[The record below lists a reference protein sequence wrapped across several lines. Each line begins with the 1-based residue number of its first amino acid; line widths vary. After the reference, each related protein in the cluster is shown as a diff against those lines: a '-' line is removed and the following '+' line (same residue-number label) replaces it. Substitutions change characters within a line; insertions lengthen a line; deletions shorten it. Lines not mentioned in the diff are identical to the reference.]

1 MKIGNW
7 WRLMPAAA
15 LAGALSYLVRQVD
28 VQPVFS
34 NLLRWIDTAGLLGI
48 LLFVLVYILAAV
60 LMLPGV
66 ILTLAAGFLYGV
78 IQGTV
83 VVSVASTLGAG
94 CAFLIGRYLARD
106 WVKRRMAGR
115 EALLAMDEAVGREG
129 WKIVLLTRMSPA
141 FPFNLINYAYGL
153 TGVSFPKYFGATWLG
168 MLPGTVLFVYLG
180 SLAGELAA
188 VGVTPAQRN
197 PLEWLYYGLGLLAT
211 ITVTVLVTRL
221 ARKALRGRFSLP
233 DPHQG
238 KET

>member
-1 MKIGNW
+1 
-7 WRLMPAAA
+7 MPVAA
-15 LAGALSYLVRQVD
+15 LVGVLYYLVRQVD
-28 VQPVFS
+28 VQPLFS
-34 NLLRWIDTAGLLGI
+34 NLLRWIDTAGLFGV

-115 EALLAMDEAVGREG
+115 EALQAMDEAVGREG

>member
-1 MKIGNW
+1 MKIGRW
-7 WRLMPAAA
+7 WRLMPVAA
-15 LAGALSYLVRQVD
+15 LVGVLYYLVRQVD

-34 NLLRWIDTAGLLGI
+34 NLLRWIDTAGLFGV

-115 EALLAMDEAVGREG
+115 EALQAMDEAVGREG

>member
-1 MKIGNW
+1 MKIGRW
-7 WRLMPAAA
+7 WRLMPVAA
-15 LAGALSYLVRQVD
+15 LVGVLYYLVRQVD
-28 VQPVFS
+28 VQPLFS
-34 NLLRWIDTAGLLGI
+34 NLLRWIDTAGLFGV

-115 EALLAMDEAVGREG
+115 ETLQAMDEAVGREG

>member
-1 MKIGNW
+1 MKIGRW
-7 WRLMPAAA
+7 WRLMPVAA
-15 LAGALSYLVRQVD
+15 LVGVLYYLVRQVD
-28 VQPVFS
+28 VQPLFS
-34 NLLRWIDTAGLLGI
+34 NLLRWIDTAGLFGV

-115 EALLAMDEAVGREG
+115 ETLQAMDEAVGREG

-233 DPHQG
+233 DPQQG

>member
-1 MKIGNW
+1 MKIGRW
-7 WRLMPAAA
+7 WRLMPVAA
-15 LAGALSYLVRQVD
+15 LVGVLYYLVRQVD
-28 VQPVFS
+28 VQPLFS
-34 NLLRWIDTAGLLGI
+34 NLLRWIDTAGLFGV

-115 EALLAMDEAVGREG
+115 EALQAMDEAVGREG
-129 WKIVLLTRMSPA
+129 WKIVLLMRMSPA

>member
-1 MKIGNW
+1 MKIGRW
-7 WRLMPAAA
+7 WRLMPVAA
-15 LAGALSYLVRQVD
+15 LVGVLYYLVRQVD
-28 VQPVFS
+28 VQPLFS
-34 NLLRWIDTAGLLGI
+34 NLLRWIDTAGLFGV

-115 EALLAMDEAVGREG
+115 EALQAMDEAVGREG

>member
-1 MKIGNW
+1 
-7 WRLMPAAA
+7 MPVAA
-15 LAGALSYLVRQVD
+15 LVGVLYYLVRQVD
-28 VQPVFS
+28 VQPLFS
-34 NLLRWIDTAGLLGI
+34 NLLRWIDTAGLFGV

-115 EALLAMDEAVGREG
+115 ETLQAMDEAVGREG